1 MAGTNALNE
10 EEIGKK
16 LDEIDQKLRYGNLEE
31 AVAIS
36 RPLYA
41 AASANPAVQMV
52 MSNLS
57 EIVNRANEV
66 LAQLDDCHEKLNW
79 EQIQGCKREI
89 DVLYCNHKIK
99 RVVFLKIAGRIE
111 RYNQITAEALDMT
124 LANNWTKAEERVRE
138 AETMDRNGM
147 RCRKLRM
154 FYDQFKEMCSG
165 KKTLNY
171 DSQQTLRELFR
182 KYDLYRF
189 SEDSPVYVT
198 WRIDK

>member
-52 MSNLS
+52 MNNLS
-57 EIVNRANEV
+57 EIEQRVNEA

-79 EQIQGCKREI
+79 EQIHNRTREI
-89 DVLYCNHKIK
+89 EILYCNHKVK
-99 RVVFLKIAGRIE
+99 TVVYLKIAGQIE
-111 RYNQITAEALDMT
+111 RYNQVIADVLDMT
-124 LANNWTKAEERVRE
+124 LTNNWTKAEERVRE
-138 AETMDRNGM
+138 AEKMDPDGM
-147 RCRKLRM
+147 RSRKLRA
-154 FYDQFKEMCSG
+154 FHEEFKMVCTG
-165 KKTLNY
+165 KRSLDY
-171 DSQQTLRELFR
+171 GCQQALRELF
-182 KYDLYRF
+182 KKFDHYRF
-189 SEDSPVYVT
+189 SGDSPVFVN
-198 WRIDK
+198 WRMDK